1 MFQETARNDPNAQM
15 FSQSA
20 VYSYTNTGGEGSRPR
35 VYQATSS
42 VRQGPGGVSNFDDI
56 RLYLTISLRDKG
68 KQTTLICFINI

>member
-56 RLYLTISLRDKG
+56 MLLLFNNFVEGEGETNNTDLFY
-68 KQTTLICFINI
+68 